1 MNLRVVLLL
10 ILMALV
16 APWVNTLTRELF
28 ILLRS
33 SFRGEAIKDESLPQ
47 PVSPES
53 GPGDVDKRSLNKDAA
68 EAEEVKFAIFEGPH
82 QDRRGKLAKA

>member
-1 MNLRVVLLL
+1 MNARVVLLL

-33 SFRGEAIKDESLPQ
+33 LFRGEAIKDKSLPQ

-53 GPGDVDKRSLNKDAA
+53 GPGDVDKRSLNRDA
-68 EAEEVKFAIFEGPH
+68 AEEVKFAILEGPD
-82 QDRRGKLAKA
+82 QRRRGSLRRA

>member
-33 SFRGEAIKDESLPQ
+33 AFIKDESLPQ

-53 GPGDVDKRSLNKDAA
+53 GPVDVDKRSLNKDAA
-68 EAEEVKFAIFEGPH
+68 EEVKFAILEGPD

>member
-1 MNLRVVLLL
+1 MNPQVVLLL

-33 SFRGEAIKDESLPQ
+33 SFRREAIKDESLPQ
-47 PVSPES
+47 PVSAES

-68 EAEEVKFAIFEGPH
+68 EEVKFAILKGPH

>member
-1 MNLRVVLLL
+1 MNARVVLLL

-33 SFRGEAIKDESLPQ
+33 LFRGEAIKDESLPQ

-53 GPGDVDKRSLNKDAA
+53 GPGDVDKRSLNRDA
-68 EAEEVKFAIFEGPH
+68 AEEVKFAILEGPDQH
-82 QDRRGKLAKA
+82 RRGKLAKA

>member
-1 MNLRVVLLL
+1 MNPRVVLLL

-33 SFRGEAIKDESLPQ
+33 SFRGEAIQDESLPQ

-68 EAEEVKFAIFEGPH
+68 EEVEFAVREGPG
-82 QDRRGKLAKA
+82 QDRRGKLANA

>member
-1 MNLRVVLLL
+1 MNARVVLLL

-33 SFRGEAIKDESLPQ
+33 LFRGEAMKDESLFQRVP
-47 PVSPES
+47 SEL

-68 EAEEVKFAIFEGPH
+68 EEVKFAILEGPD

>member
-1 MNLRVVLLL
+1 MNPRVVLLL
-10 ILMALV
+10 ILIALV

-33 SFRGEAIKDESLPQ
+33 SFCGEAIKDESLPQ

-68 EAEEVKFAIFEGPH
+68 EEVKFAIFEGPH
-82 QDRRGKLAKA
+82 KDRRSKLAKA

>member
-1 MNLRVVLLL
+1 MNPRVVLLL

-16 APWVNTLTRELF
+16 APWVNILTRELF

-33 SFRGEAIKDESLPQ
+33 LFRGEAMKDESLPQ

-53 GPGDVDKRSLNKDAA
+53 GPGDVYKRSVNKDA
-68 EAEEVKFAIFEGPH
+68 AEEVKFAILEGPD

>member
-1 MNLRVVLLL
+1 MNPRVVLLL
-10 ILMALV
+10 ILIALV

-33 SFRGEAIKDESLPQ
+33 SFRGEAIHDESLPQ

-53 GPGDVDKRSLNKDAA
+53 RPGDVDRRKLNRDA
-68 EAEEVKFAIFEGPH
+68 AEEVKFAIFEGPH